1 MANRVKLIKYHDGFQ
16 LHINGLVAVPN
27 PASSSSVK
35 AFTET
40 TYPAVLTEVET
51 YLASTEGLERLGGS
65 FADLTATEIKYIT
78 EVTSDSTSFD
88 GTNNYKIEFISLI

>member
-1 MANRVKLIKYHDGFQ
+1 MANRVKLVKYHDGFQ

-65 FADLTATEIKYIT
+65 FNDLTATEIEYIVP
-78 EVTSDSTSFD
+78 VTSDTTSFD
-88 GTNNYKIEFISLI
+88 GTGVYKIEFVNLT